1 MVPDWV
7 SGINNRHQHNLIE
20 QHYIIPHT
28 HVFFLLLLL
37 CHYLAR
43 TVRENDR
50 KWVGDKDEERSRSMS
65 VGYRLG
71 VGMGMATA

>member
-1 MVPDWV
+1 M
-7 SGINNRHQHNLIE
+7 
-20 QHYIIPHT
+20 
-28 HVFFLLLLL
+28 
-37 CHYLAR
+37 AR

-50 KWVGDKDEERSRSMS
+50 KWVGDKDEERSRSSVVVEHLYPLCSHCARNTQNMS